1 MPLSFVSPNGFRFFS
16 VMCMISILI
25 LALVNSI
32 VNLLPPGLELV
43 RFSVV
48 NIMGFLLFFCS
59 IKLGKRYTNP
69 KHVWFNNSFITS
81 GVALIL
87 YANTVLSTAIHTYVL
102 PIFYIVELIAIF
114 YLGNKIRHETD
125 LRQFTELT
133 EFNTGESSG
142 I

>member
-1 MPLSFVSPNGFRFFS
+1 MSLSFVSPNGFRFFS
-16 VMCMISILI
+16 VMAMISILI

-43 RFSVV
+43 RFAVV
-48 NIMGFLLFFCS
+48 NILGFLLFFCS
-59 IKLGKRYTNP
+59 IKLGKKYTNP

-81 GVALIL
+81 GIALIL
-87 YANTVLSTAIHTYVL
+87 YANTVLSTAIHTYAL

-125 LRQFTELT
+125 LQKFTELT
-133 EFNTGESSG
+133 DFTGGDTSG
-142 I
+142 L